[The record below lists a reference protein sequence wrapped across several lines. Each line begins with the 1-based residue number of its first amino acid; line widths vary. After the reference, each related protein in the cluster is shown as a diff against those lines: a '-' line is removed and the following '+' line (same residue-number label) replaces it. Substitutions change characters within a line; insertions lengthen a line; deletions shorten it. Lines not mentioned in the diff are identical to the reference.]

1 MEFIMLTFTEIP
13 LVRFA
18 HLYETHQP
26 DKYDI
31 LPHSQFVEITL
42 VEKGSISMR
51 NNNTGVIRTYS
62 EGDIYSTPHLDYSV
76 ETTSNFHRHIT
87 FAMTPTTVSGIMSAK
102 EVLDITESSLNKEYV
117 YAILPFMFNNAD
129 TASIALKIKKIVDSF
144 NGSEAFKSVHC
155 SAMLMEILSIATSKS
170 IEMAQQEVLGIRK
183 FNHPVY
189 CQQAMQYINA
199 HVSEPIN
206 VEAIAESMNVSYGH
220 LSRLFKKQT
229 GLTLI
234 EYINKEKVRRME
246 ELLWSKRLS
255 VSEVAQGVGI
265 ADEKYASRLFHKYTG
280 LTIGSYIKLYR
291 K

>member
-1 MEFIMLTFTEIP
+1 MEFIVLTFKEIP
-13 LVRFA
+13 FVRFA

-31 LPHSQFVEITL
+31 QPHNQFVEITL

-51 NNNTGVIRTYS
+51 NNNNGVIRTYS
-62 EGDIYSTPHLDYSV
+62 EGDIYTTPHLDYSV

-87 FAMTPTTVSGIMSAK
+87 FAIMPSTVSPILSAK
-102 EVLDITESSLNKEYV
+102 DILDISSNNLQKDNL
-117 YAILPFMFNNAD
+117 YAVLPFRFNDAD
-129 TASIALKIKKIVDSF
+129 TSSIALKIKKIVDSF
-144 NGSEAFKSVHC
+144 NSSETFKSIQ
-155 SAMLMEILSIATSKS
+155 STAMLLDILSVATAKS

-189 CQQAMQYINA
+189 CQQAMQYINQ
-199 HVSEPIN
+199 HINEPIN
-206 VEAIAESMNVSYGH
+206 VESIAESMNVSYGH